1 MKLTILQQLNRL
13 FILSRWRRWLFPF
26 LLTIPYVSSII
37 WLVSMNYV
45 WVAQVLCAPL
55 IMGVILAGVTIW
67 LAREEFTR

>member
-1 MKLTILQQLNRL
+1 MKLTLLQQLNRL
-13 FILSRWRRWLFPF
+13 LILSRWRRWLFP
-26 LLTIPYVSSII
+26 LLLSIPYISSII

-55 IMGVILAGVTIW
+55 IMGVILAAVTIW

>member
-1 MKLTILQQLNRL
+1 MKLTLLQQLNRL
-13 FILSRWRRWLFPF
+13 LILSRWRRWLFP
-26 LLTIPYVSSII
+26 LLLSIPYISSIL

-55 IMGVILAGVTIW
+55 IMGVILAAVTIW